1 MMFKFA
7 TLNFFTALNFLMI
20 KKKNSSRRVVITG
33 LGVVSSIG
41 IGWQEFWKNL
51 LAGKSGISK
60 ITSFDTSSYDRHY
73 GGEVKDFNPYKFID
87 KRKADRMGRAS
98 QMAIAAAKMALDD
111 AGIDKKMLSRERV
124 GVAVGTTMGEPQI
137 LEGLYNESLLK
148 KKIRADKLS
157 ALIYPPNSIPV
168 NIARAIGTNSY
179 NLLFGNACSAGNYAL
194 GYAFDMVRSG
204 NADVMLTG
212 GSDAFSL
219 IAFTGFNRLL
229 VMAPEK
235 CQPFDKNRKGMILG
249 EGAGILILE
258 SLESAQK
265 RKAIIYA
272 EVLGYGLSCD
282 ASNMATADHVLIA
295 KATKNAL
302 KNSGLRPDQVDYVS
316 AHGTG
321 TVENDRAEC
330 KAFQDVFGDRF
341 MKIPISSIKS
351 MLGHPMGAAA
361 AIEAAACCLALKEQ
375 KIPPTINFS
384 EKDPD
389 CDVDCVPNQCRKQ
402 KIKIALNN
410 SQAFG
415 GNNVS
420 LILSTN

>member
-1 MMFKFA
+1 
-7 TLNFFTALNFLMI
+7 MI
-20 KKKNSSRRVVITG
+20 KQRKDDRRVVVTG

-51 LAGKSGISK
+51 IAGKSGISK

-87 KRKADRMGRAS
+87 KRKVDRMGRAS
-98 QMAIAAAKMALDD
+98 QMAIAAAKMAIDD
-111 AGIDKKMLSRERV
+111 TGIDKKMLSRERV
-124 GVAVGTTMGEPQI
+124 GVVVGTTMGEPQI
-137 LEGLYNESLLK
+137 LESLYNESLSK

-194 GYAFDMVRSG
+194 GYAFDVIRSG
-204 NADVMLTG
+204 KADIVIAG
-212 GSDAFSL
+212 GADAFSL

-235 CQPFDKNRKGMILG
+235 CQPFDKNRKGMMLG

-258 SLESAQK
+258 AAEIAQK
-265 RKAIIYA
+265 RKASVYA
-272 EVLGYGLSCD
+272 EVVGYGLSCD
-282 ASNMATADHVLIA
+282 ASNMATADRALIA
-295 KATKNAL
+295 EATHKALVNTGINPGK
-302 KNSGLRPDQVDYVS
+302 VDYIS

-321 TVENDRAEC
+321 TVENDREEC
-330 KAFQDVFGDRF
+330 AAFKMVFGD
-341 MKIPISSIKS
+341 KCKEIPISSIKS

-361 AIEAAACCLALKEQ
+361 ALEATACCLTLKEQ

-389 CDVDCVPNQCRKQ
+389 CDIDCVPNQCRKQ

-420 LILSTN
+420 LVLQKE

>member
-1 MMFKFA
+1 
-7 TLNFFTALNFLMI
+7 MI
-20 KKKNSSRRVVITG
+20 KQKKDERRVVVTG

-73 GGEVKDFNPYKFID
+73 GGEVKDFDPYKFID

-111 AGIDKKMLSRERV
+111 AGIDKKMLNRERV
-124 GVAVGTTMGEPQI
+124 GVAIGTTMGEPQI
-137 LEGLYNESLLK
+137 LESLYSESLSN
-148 KKIRADKLS
+148 KKIRADTLS

-168 NIARAIGTNSY
+168 NIAKTFGISSY

-194 GYAFDMVRSG
+194 GYAFDVIRSG
-204 NADVMLTG
+204 KADVMLAG

-235 CQPFDKNRKGMILG
+235 CQPFDKHRKGMMLG
-249 EGAGILILE
+249 EGAGILVLE
-258 SLESAQK
+258 SLKAAQE
-265 RKAIIYA
+265 RKTTIYA

-282 ASNMATADHVLIA
+282 ASNMATADRALIA
-295 KATKNAL
+295 EATHKALVNTDINPGK
-302 KNSGLRPDQVDYVS
+302 VDYIS

-321 TVENDRAEC
+321 TAENDREEC
-330 KAFQDVFGDRF
+330 AAFKMVFGDKYK
-341 MKIPISSIKS
+341 KIPISSIKS

-389 CDVDCVPNQCRKQ
+389 CDIDCVPNKFRKS
-402 KIKIALNN
+402 KVNIALNN

-420 LILSTN
+420 VILLRLGN